1 MTSKAAL
8 SEKVKNSASD
18 RRILCCH
25 VNATNRLQIIR
36 ITNSGDMYLERVVF
50 PRERLL
56 FEAVPEAKLEIQ
68 INEVASILI
77 PCSQLRVMEY

>member
-1 MTSKAAL
+1 MTSTAAL
-8 SEKVKNSASD
+8 SKKALNSESD

-36 ITNSGDMYLERVVF
+36 ITNSGDTYFDRVVF
-50 PRERLL
+50 PRQRVL

-77 PCSQLRVMEY
+77 PCTQLEVMVS